1 MKLIGRGSSIRR
13 NSEARAW
20 RFVGTIISPVPAL
33 TMIQDKRL
41 CCFYKIKFNQSCQTI
56 YGV

>member
-1 MKLIGRGSSIRR
+1 MKLIGRESSIRR

-20 RFVGTIISPVPAL
+20 RFVGTVVSPVPAR

-41 CCFYKIKFNQSCQTI
+41 CCFYKIRFNQFCQTTC
-56 YGV
+56 GV

>member
-1 MKLIGRGSSIRR
+1 MKLIGRESSIRR

-20 RFVGTIISPVPAL
+20 RFVGTVISPVPAR

-41 CCFYKIKFNQSCQTI
+41 CCFYEIKFNQFCQTI